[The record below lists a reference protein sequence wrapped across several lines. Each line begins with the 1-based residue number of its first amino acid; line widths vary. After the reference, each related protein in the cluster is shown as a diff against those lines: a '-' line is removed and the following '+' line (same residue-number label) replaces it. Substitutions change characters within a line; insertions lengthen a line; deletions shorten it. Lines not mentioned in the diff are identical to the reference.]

1 MKPVCF
7 DCCSICILDYSV
19 IRLSGERRKETD
31 MVYTIIAIAVGLLET
46 AITILFCRKKNL
58 LFGKA
63 VNSGV
68 AEESESKS
76 DSQPE
81 DDPNENTHQA
91 KSLDDNTEIAEEK
104 TTDEGID
111 NVSVDSSD
119 YSGLRQSVIIE
130 TEAESKID
138 SQAEL
143 TVAVYNK
150 TQSIALSFVS
160 LAIFLSSSIF
170 LIYNTGNI
178 FGYIKL
184 TTVML
189 TVVIAAITD
198 LKQRIIPNIVVLFG
212 LAVRVIIY
220 VFEILFDNENVL
232 AIFKN
237 DLIGFAV
244 GFGVLFLAYIISR
257 KSIGMGDVKLFAVI
271 GISTGG
277 ICTYTTLL
285 FSLIINTVVSVTLI
299 IIKKKKKKDSVPFA
313 PSILIGYL
321 VSIFI
326 ASF

>member
-130 TEAESKID
+130 TERVEFCVFSNISFFID
-138 SQAEL
+138 FFNIQHRKYFWLYKA
-143 TVAVYNK
+143 YNCNAD
-150 TQSIALSFVS
+150 SC
-160 LAIFLSSSIF
+160 
-170 LIYNTGNI
+170 YCCYYG
-178 FGYIKL
+178 
-184 TTVML
+184 
-189 TVVIAAITD
+189 
-198 LKQRIIPNIVVLFG
+198 
-212 LAVRVIIY
+212 
-220 VFEILFDNENVL
+220 FETED
-232 AIFKN
+232 
-237 DLIGFAV
+237 
-244 GFGVLFLAYIISR
+244 
-257 KSIGMGDVKLFAVI
+257 
-271 GISTGG
+271 
-277 ICTYTTLL
+277 YT
-285 FSLIINTVVSVTLI
+285 
-299 IIKKKKKKDSVPFA
+299 
-313 PSILIGYL
+313 
-321 VSIFI
+321 
-326 ASF
+326 